1 MKTNTLSA
9 RAIFSFFMI
18 LGLLSSLLVVGQQST
33 TVSADTLTPEIEII
47 KISEIAIKSGEVWT
61 QTSRLY
67 ETLISDEDIEKMK
80 VNNDSIVDYINNLLK
95 ADMVIDL
102 NSKNI
107 RYLNNKKVYW
117 EKFTDVLDVENSML
131 ASNIKILNEFKQD
144 FQDEI
149 TVWENTKTAIKQ
161 EEVDPTVVN
170 RVVEL
175 ISQLEGVV
183 EKVQKKNDKMLAML
197 DGTTQLGVR
206 LIEYINRINVELDSK
221 NRELFAQDQP
231 TVFSISFAD
240 SSNWQFIEP
249 MLFFYHIEVVELG
262 KYIKESYS
270 YLVFQLFLIIV
281 LIVIFSIIKKR
292 IRKEDISNNT
302 IYKQMLVKILSRNIS
317 AALIL
322 GLFASTL
329 IFPNRPELFK
339 DITVLIG
346 TIPLLIIASTLIDR
360 KFYLYLYL
368 FGVLIY
374 LRLVYTLFAPDN
386 LYSTITMIIVAL
398 IEIFLL
404 WKLAIYFYKNPLSRK
419 VLNNFLILLIIINL
433 GFSIVGLL
441 AVFFGATMLSS
452 MTLGIPISNV
462 FGGIL
467 FFTTAIIFNGLIEIA
482 IESSYLQKLNFMR
495 LYSDYLRKRIVSVI
509 NFLAVAFWIRA
520 MMRTVNIED
529 LLLTAVIKFFTDE
542 IKIGS
547 AEFALWDI
555 VVFFLV
561 IWLSIV
567 ISKMVRV
574 LLEQDVL
581 NKVKLG
587 KGVSYTI
594 AMLVRYSIITLG
606 VVLAVAAA
614 GIPVSNLTVLI
625 GAFGV
630 GIGFGL
636 QNIFNNLVSG
646 FILLFERPIQIG
658 DTIEVGQLQLT
669 GIVKS
674 IGIRSSNIRT
684 FDGAEVIVPNGHL
697 ISNEVVN
704 WTLSDRRRRI
714 EIIAGVAYGSDPHI
728 VKDLLLKILHD
739 HPEIINEPVATVLF
753 NNLGE
758 SSLDFRMLF
767 WISDS
772 SDWILVRS
780 EVMFS
785 VHDQLKKAGISIP
798 FPQMDL
804 HFKSADQQIDEV
816 KTTIKVVEKD
826 KPVKK

>member
-1 MKTNTLSA
+1 MKTNTISA
-9 RAIFSFFMI
+9 KAIFSIFMI
-18 LGLLSSLLVVGQQST
+18 IGLLSSIIVIGQQPAQMP
-33 TVSADTLTPEIEII
+33 VDTITPKIEIV

-67 ETLISDEDIEKMK
+67 ESLISDEDIEKMK
-80 VNNDSIVDYINNLLK
+80 VINDSIVGYIKNLLK

-117 EKFTDVLDVENSML
+117 EKFANVLDVENSML
-131 ASNIKILNEFKQD
+131 ASNIKILNDFKQD
-144 FQDEI
+144 FNDEI
-149 TVWENTKTAIKQ
+149 NVWENTKTAIKR
-161 EEVDPTVVN
+161 EDVDPSVVK
-170 RVVEL
+170 RVIEL

-183 EKVQKKNDKMLAML
+183 NKVQKKNDKMLAML
-197 DGTTQLGVR
+197 DQTTQLGVN
-206 LIEYINRINVELDSK
+206 LVEYIDRINVELDSK
-221 NRELFAQDQP
+221 KKEVFVQDQP
-231 TVFSISFAD
+231 SIFSISFTD
-240 SSNWQFIEP
+240 SSNWQFVEP
-249 MLFFYHIEVVELG
+249 ILFFYQIEVVELG
-262 KYIKESYS
+262 NYIKESYS
-270 YLVFQLFLIIV
+270 YLAFQLLVIIV

-292 IRKEDISNNT
+292 IRNENISNNT
-302 IYKQMLVKILSRNIS
+302 IYKQMLVRIFSRNIS

-322 GLFASTL
+322 GLFASIL

-339 DITVLIG
+339 DITILI
-346 TIPLLIIASTLIDR
+346 TTFPLLIIASTLIDR

-404 WKLAIYFYKNPLSRK
+404 WKLAKYFYKNPLSRK
-419 VLNNFLILLIIINL
+419 VLNNFLLLLIIVNL

-441 AVFFGATMLSS
+441 AVVFGATMLSS

-462 FGGIL
+462 FIGIL
-467 FFTTAIIFNGLIEIA
+467 FFTTAIIFNGLTEMA
-482 IESSYLQKLNFMR
+482 IESAYLQKLNFIK
-495 LYSDYLRKRIVSVI
+495 LYRVYLRKRIVSII
-509 NFLAVAFWIRA
+509 NLLAITLWLWTMLKI
-520 MMRTVNIED
+520 MNIQEAIFN
-529 LLLTAVIKFFTDE
+529 AVITFFTDE

-555 VVFFLV
+555 VVFILV

-567 ISKMVRV
+567 ISKMVRI

-606 VVLAVAAA
+606 IVLAVAAA

-714 EIIAGVAYGSDPHI
+714 EIIAGVAYGSDPHK
-728 VKDLLLKILHD
+728 VRELLIKILND
-739 HPEIINEPVATVLF
+739 HPEIIDDPVATVLF

-785 VHDQLKKAGISIP
+785 VHDELKKAGITIP

-804 HFKSADQQIDEV
+804 HLRSTDQQIDKV
-816 KTTIKVVEKD
+816 KTKIKVVEKD